1 MENIRKFLEGE
12 MGMDE
17 FLPLLKSDELLR
29 NDIRSLIPPNA
40 TNNREHG
47 LWKVYSYSTAQKY
60 NFDMLQLLEQMFR
73 LDSSIPDNLN
83 IFGTL
88 RRVYCY
94 FHPDTVCTSV
104 YHDSFHLYL
113 DATGEYFDGPEVN
126 AQVMKIIEK
135 ALELNTASKR
145 KQYAKQAIRESFHI
159 DKGCPYPRWIQGAEW
174 PMGEFSPMRY
184 ISRKRKGECVQ
195 YLFEDVDTGVKK
207 IVEQYY

>member
-17 FLPLLKSDELLR
+17 FLPLLKSDEQLR
-29 NDIRSLIPPNA
+29 NDIRSLIPPDA

-47 LWKVYSYSTAQKY
+47 LWKKHSYSTAQAY
-60 NFDMLQLLEQMFR
+60 NFDVLQLLEHMFR
-73 LDSSIPDNLN
+73 MDGSISDNLN

-88 RRVYCY
+88 KVFFCYCN
-94 FHPDTVCTSV
+94 PDTVCTSV
-104 YHDSFHLYL
+104 YKDSFMLYL
-113 DATGEYFDGPEVN
+113 DAVGEYFDGPEVN

-145 KQYAKQAIRESFHI
+145 KQYAKQAVREFFHV
-159 DKGCPYPRWIQGAEW
+159 DKRGSYPRWIQGAEW
-174 PMGEFSPMRY
+174 PMGESSPMRY
-184 ISRKRKGECVQ
+184 VSRKRKGECVQ
-195 YLFEDVDTGVKK
+195 YLFEDVDTGTKK